1 MSILDRLNLLVRS
14 NISDMRGS
22 GQGTLRDMESSLRD
36 ARRELAQ
43 LRVNERKLVD
53 QIREARQKAE
63 QWEDRA
69 MLALRSGNEDLAR
82 EALVVKNQ
90 HMRDAESLRD
100 RLEGH
105 RNTMRDIESSLEALE
120 FKLEG
125 TRSRYQ
131 SERRDDRDRRDSR
144 SFNPRDER
152 DWDAELRR
160 RMAQRDS
167 GDDRRD
173 DDRRDDYR
181 RNDYRR
187 DDYRRDDRRSYDTGS
202 SSSYDRRDRD
212 GDRGRGANTAPGST
226 PFNTGDTFREFDR
239 MSDKITRIEAGISAD
254 NELAEEALDDIIDP
268 RKRQLDQIFDKMER
282 DKNVNDDLSDLKRKF
297 SDD

>member
-14 NISDMRGS
+14 NISDMRSS
-22 GQGTLRDMESSLRD
+22 GQGALRDMESSLRD

-43 LRVNERKLVD
+43 LRANERDLVG

-63 QWEDRA
+63 KWEDRA
-69 MLALRSGNEDLAR
+69 MYALRNGDEDLAR
-82 EALVVKNQ
+82 EALIVKNQ
-90 HMRDAESLRD
+90 HMRDAKSLRD

-131 SERRDDRDRRDSR
+131 SERRDDREHRAPR

-152 DWDAELRR
+152 DWDAEMRR
-160 RMAQRDS
+160 RMAARDGGGEQRS
-167 GDDRRD
+167 SSPSSPSP
-173 DDRRDDYR
+173 
-181 RNDYRR
+181 YRR
-187 DDYRRDDRRSYDTGS
+187 DERDDRRSYDSGGS
-202 SSSYDRRDRD
+202 IRHNQRDRD
-212 GDRGRGANTAPGST
+212 DTTSSNST

-254 NELAEEALDDIIDP
+254 NELAEDALDDIIDP

-282 DKNVNDDLSDLKRKF
+282 DKNVRDDLSDLKRKF